1 MKVEVSSVPRIEGH
15 MAIELEIDIEGLRC
29 SEARVKIFEGARL
42 FESVLRHRSWVE
54 LPSLASRICGV
65 CGYAHAVCAA
75 RAIEDC
81 LGIELGEPCK
91 AARELA
97 LTLNTID
104 SHVLHI
110 ALLSLP
116 DLYGKTSALELNRP
130 ILKDLI
136 RVRSLA
142 GYVLEKVFGDRVHAK
157 NVVPGGFLSQLQLDS
172 DVLRAVEELEKRHRL
187 FEELAS
193 ELYEAVSRHELFDS
207 YSTNFVALRARRG
220 RYYLGDGGAIVV
232 SAAFEIH
239 KSVYR
244 RYFIEL
250 TVPYSTARKSLLY
263 GRDSFLVG
271 ALARIYTSLD
281 ALEPE
286 SIELARSL
294 NLDKHQTNPL
304 LTTVA
309 QTVEVHSALLA
320 LPNLVEEARKCRA
333 RVEEPRIRACSGI
346 GVVEAPRGLLYYN
359 VVLDRT
365 GRITMLDIVTPT
377 AHNVADMENALQTLI
392 TSYMQRAG
400 LRFPSIGVETIRR
413 LGEVIVRSYDPCVSC
428 SVHVA
433 IVGRAQV

>member
-1 MKVEVSSVPRIEGH
+1 MKVEVPSIPRIEGH
-15 MAIELEIDIEGLRC
+15 MAVELEIDIEGLRC
-29 SEARVKIFEGARL
+29 TRARVKIFEGARL

-81 LGIELGEPCK
+81 LGIELDGPCES
-91 AARELA
+91 ARELA

-104 SHVLHI
+104 SHVLHV
-110 ALLSLP
+110 ALLTLP
-116 DLYGKTSALELNRP
+116 DLYGKTSVLELGKP
-130 ILKDLI
+130 ILKELI

-157 NVVPGGFLSQLQLDS
+157 NVVPGGFSSQLQLDS
-172 DVLRAVEELEKRHRL
+172 DALRALEELEKRYKL
-187 FEELAS
+187 FEDLAS
-193 ELYEAVSRHELFDS
+193 ELYEIVSRHELFDS

-220 RYYLGDGGAIVV
+220 RYYLGDGDSIVV

-286 SIELARSL
+286 SIELAKSL
-294 NLDKHQTNPL
+294 NLDRHLTNPL
-304 LTTVA
+304 LTTLA
-309 QTVEVHSALLA
+309 QVVEVHSALLA
-320 LPNLVEEARKCRA
+320 LPNLVEEVRKCRA

-359 VVLDRT
+359 VVLDRA
-365 GRITMLDIVTPT
+365 GRVTMLDIVTPT

-392 TSYMQRAG
+392 TNYMQRAG
-400 LRFPSIGVETIRR
+400 LRFPSIGVETIKR
-413 LGEVIVRSYDPCVSC
+413 LSEVVVRSYDPCVSC

-433 IVGRAQV
+433 IAGRVLA